1 MIKLQTLLI
10 PLMIPLVLLVLL
22 SFSGFT
28 ATCAAAKPSLY
39 EEASK
44 NYELQKFEVAR
55 DQFLKVVKNQQK
67 SFRARFQ
74 LANCYA
80 QLKDF
85 KKARESYAACLTCK
99 PDKETTARA
108 QNAIQYLDAYMA
120 RGSQAPAQA
129 SSSWRTNSWNSSSS
143 GLRSNPSSS
152 STSTTNQEPDQIKF
166 LRTHKSEIMAQG
178 EREAKVVMDQADKD
192 IEDLKENGMYR
203 YRDPDTGFRARGAP
217 PYMIEQ
223 IKKEAQEKANEI
235 KKEAKRRADAIHIP
249 GEE

>member
-1 MIKLQTLLI
+1 MTKLQTLLI

-22 SFSGFT
+22 ITGDFT
-28 ATCAAAKPSLY
+28 ATCAVAKPSLY
-39 EEASK
+39 DEASK

-55 DQFLKVVKNQQK
+55 DQFLKVVKNQPK
-67 SFRARFQ
+67 SFQAHFQ

-85 KKARESYAACLTCK
+85 KKARVSYAACLTCK

-108 QNAIQYLDAYMA
+108 QNAIQYLDAYIA

-129 SSSWRTNSWNSSSS
+129 SSSWRTNPWNNSSS
-143 GLRSNPSSS
+143 GLRSNPSFS
-152 STSTTNQEPDQIKF
+152 STSNQESDQIKF

-223 IKKEAQEKANEI
+223 IKKEAQEKASEI